1 MRWEEN
7 NQSDRRDLRSVY
19 EKKGI
24 EKKIISVVICKWL
37 LKKKIACIGVKNALI
52 SLFCGDVNCSF
63 YTLTS

>member
-19 EKKGI
+19 EKKGM

-37 LKKKIACIGVKNALI
+37 LKKKSRASGLKMP
-52 SLFCGDVNCSF
+52 
-63 YTLTS
+63 